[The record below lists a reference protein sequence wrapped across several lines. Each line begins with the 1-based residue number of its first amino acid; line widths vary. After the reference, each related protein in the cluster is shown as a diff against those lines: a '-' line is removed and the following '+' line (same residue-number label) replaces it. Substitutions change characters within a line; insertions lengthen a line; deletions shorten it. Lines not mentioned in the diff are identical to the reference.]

1 MSPFVIFAI
10 SLTIAYVIYYAVMI
24 TRDLYGKK
32 EENKSNEE
40 VFDVSSITEEEA
52 AVAVNESDGGFC
64 IANKLYDT
72 SYQNGMGGDD
82 GYGRGT
88 FGSGSLENGIG
99 GSGATGSG
107 AGGSGSVGTGSVGY
121 GTVGNEAGRNGIA
134 GSGAGVSGVI
144 GSGAGGNGYGSDG
157 NEGDGSNHAG
167 NNDSG
172 VGAGGMTSDGDD
184 ANQQKKTAAE
194 SLQERVSDQMES
206 ISPIWINGLWQDE
219 FTESLL
225 RQGETK
231 PGQPNIKTIPIKDEI

>member
-40 VFDVSSITEEEA
+40 EFDVSSITEEDA

-64 IANKLYDT
+64 IANKQYDT
-72 SYQNGMGGDD
+72 RYQNEQSGDD
-82 GYGRGT
+82 GYG
-88 FGSGSLENGIG
+88 
-99 GSGATGSG
+99 
-107 AGGSGSVGTGSVGY
+107 
-121 GTVGNEAGRNGIA
+121 NGIA
-134 GSGAGVSGVI
+134 GSGAVE
-144 GSGAGGNGYGSDG
+144 SGAAESGYSSDG
-157 NEGDGSNHAG
+157 NEADGSCHAG
-167 NNDSG
+167 SYDSSIETGGTSSDND
-172 VGAGGMTSDGDD
+172 DI
-184 ANQQKKTAAE
+184 NQQKKTAAE
-194 SLQERVSDQMES
+194 SLQERVNDQMES
-206 ISPIWINGLWQDE
+206 TSPIWINGLWQDE

>member
-40 VFDVSSITEEEA
+40 VFDVSNITEEEA
-52 AVAVNESDGGFC
+52 AVAVNESNGGFS
-64 IANKLYDT
+64 IANKQYDT

-82 GYGRGT
+82 GYG
-88 FGSGSLENGIG
+88 NGIG
-99 GSGATGSG
+99 GSGA
-107 AGGSGSVGTGSVGY
+107 GG
-121 GTVGNEAGRNGIA
+121 
-134 GSGAGVSGVI
+134 SGVI
-144 GSGAGGNGYGSDG
+144 GNGTDGSEIAESGTIGRGAAGSGYGSEG
-157 NEGDGSNHAG
+157 NEADGFSLAG
-167 NNDSG
+167 NNDSS
-172 VGAGGMTSDGDD
+172 VGAEGVTADGDD
-184 ANQQKKTAAE
+184 ANQQKMTAAE

-206 ISPIWINGLWQDE
+206 TSPIWINGLWQDE

>member
-40 VFDVSSITEEEA
+40 VFDVSNITEEEA
-52 AVAVNESDGGFC
+52 AVAVNESNGGFS
-64 IANKLYDT
+64 IANKQYDT

-82 GYGRGT
+82 GYG
-88 FGSGSLENGIG
+88 NGIG
-99 GSGATGSG
+99 GSGA
-107 AGGSGSVGTGSVGY
+107 GG
-121 GTVGNEAGRNGIA
+121 
-134 GSGAGVSGVI
+134 SGVI
-144 GSGAGGNGYGSDG
+144 GNGTDGSEIAESGTIGRGAAGSGYGSEG
-157 NEGDGSNHAG
+157 NEADGFSHAG
-167 NNDSG
+167 NNDSS
-172 VGAGGMTSDGDD
+172 VGAEGVTADGDV
-184 ANQQKKTAAE
+184 ANQQKMTAAE

-231 PGQPNIKTIPIKDEI
+231 PGQPNIKTIPVKDEI

>member
-1 MSPFVIFAI
+1 MSSFVIFAI

-52 AVAVNESDGGFC
+52 AVAVNESNGGFS
-64 IANKLYDT
+64 IANKQYDT

-82 GYGRGT
+82 GYG
-88 FGSGSLENGIG
+88 N
-99 GSGATGSG
+99 G
-107 AGGSGSVGTGSVGY
+107 AGGS
-121 GTVGNEAGRNGIA
+121 GIA
-134 GSGAGVSGVI
+134 GSGAA
-144 GSGAGGNGYGSDG
+144 GSGYGSEG
-157 NEGDGSNHAG
+157 NEGDGSSHTG

-194 SLQERVSDQMES
+194 SLQERVNDQMES
-206 ISPIWINGLWQDE
+206 TSPIWINGLWQDE

-231 PGQPNIKTIPIKDEI
+231 LGHPNIKTIPIKDEI

>member
-40 VFDVSSITEEEA
+40 VFDVSNITEEEA
-52 AVAVNESDGGFC
+52 AVAVNESDGGFS
-64 IANKLYDT
+64 IANKQYDT
-72 SYQNGMGGDD
+72 NYQNGMVGDD
-82 GYGRGT
+82 GYG
-88 FGSGSLENGIG
+88 NGIG
-99 GSGATGSG
+99 GSSSFGNGA
-107 AGGSGSVGTGSVGY
+107 VGY
-121 GTVGNEAGRNGIA
+121 GTVGNEAGGNGIA
-134 GSGAGVSGVI
+134 GSGSGGSGVI
-144 GSGAGGNGYGSDG
+144 GNGAGGSGYGSEG
-157 NEGDGSNHAG
+157 NEGDDSSHAGSN
-167 NNDSG
+167 NSG
-172 VGAGGMTSDGDD
+172 VGAGGVTSDGDD

-194 SLQERVSDQMES
+194 SLQERVSDQMENT
-206 ISPIWINGLWQDE
+206 SPIWINGLWQDE

>member
-52 AVAVNESDGGFC
+52 AVAVNESDGGFS
-64 IANKLYDT
+64 IAYKQYDT
-72 SYQNGMGGDD
+72 RYQNEQSGDD
-82 GYGRGT
+82 GYG
-88 FGSGSLENGIG
+88 
-99 GSGATGSG
+99 
-107 AGGSGSVGTGSVGY
+107 
-121 GTVGNEAGRNGIA
+121 NGIA
-134 GSGAGVSGVI
+134 GSGAVGSGVAE
-144 GSGAGGNGYGSDG
+144 SGYGSERNEADG
-157 NEGDGSNHAG
+157 FSHAES
-167 NNDSG
+167 NDSSIE
-172 VGAGGMTSDGDD
+172 TEDISSDNDNDD
-184 ANQQKKTAAE
+184 VNQQKKTAAE

-206 ISPIWINGLWQDE
+206 TSPIWINGLWQDE

>member
-52 AVAVNESDGGFC
+52 AVAVNESDGGFS
-64 IANKLYDT
+64 IANKQYDT
-72 SYQNGMGGDD
+72 RYQNEQPGDD
-82 GYGRGT
+82 GYG
-88 FGSGSLENGIG
+88 
-99 GSGATGSG
+99 
-107 AGGSGSVGTGSVGY
+107 
-121 GTVGNEAGRNGIA
+121 NGIA
-134 GSGAGVSGVI
+134 GSGTVE
-144 GSGAGGNGYGSDG
+144 SGAAESGYSSDG
-157 NEGDGSNHAG
+157 NEADGSCHAG
-167 NNDSG
+167 SNDSSIET
-172 VGAGGMTSDGDD
+172 GGTSSDNDD
-184 ANQQKKTAAE
+184 VNQQKKTAAE

-206 ISPIWINGLWQDE
+206 TSPIWIHGLWQDE

>member
-52 AVAVNESDGGFC
+52 AVAVNESNGGFS

-82 GYGRGT
+82 GYG
-88 FGSGSLENGIG
+88 NGIG
-99 GSGATGSG
+99 GSS
-107 AGGSGSVGTGSVGY
+107 SVGNGAVGY
-121 GTVGNEAGRNGIA
+121 GTVRNETGGNGIA
-134 GSGAGVSGVI
+134 GSG
-144 GSGAGGNGYGSDG
+144 YGSEG
-157 NEGDGSNHAG
+157 NEADGSNHAG

-172 VGAGGMTSDGDD
+172 VGAGGVTADGDD
-184 ANQQKKTAAE
+184 VNQQKKTAAE
-194 SLQERVSDQMES
+194 SLQERVSDQMENT
-206 ISPIWINGLWQDE
+206 SPIWINGLWQDE
-219 FTESLL
+219 FTESLQ

>member
-40 VFDVSSITEEEA
+40 VFDVSNITEEEA
-52 AVAVNESDGGFC
+52 AVAVNESNGGFS
-64 IANKLYDT
+64 IANKQYDT

-82 GYGRGT
+82 GYG
-88 FGSGSLENGIG
+88 NGIG
-99 GSGATGSG
+99 GSGA
-107 AGGSGSVGTGSVGY
+107 GG
-121 GTVGNEAGRNGIA
+121 
-134 GSGAGVSGVI
+134 SGVI
-144 GSGAGGNGYGSDG
+144 GNGTDGSEIAESGTIGRGAAGSGYGSEG
-157 NEGDGSNHAG
+157 NEADGFSLAG
-167 NNDSG
+167 NNDSSLGAEG
-172 VGAGGMTSDGDD
+172 VTADGDD
-184 ANQQKKTAAE
+184 ANQQKMTAAE

-206 ISPIWINGLWQDE
+206 TSPIWINGLWQDE

>member
-40 VFDVSSITEEEA
+40 VFDVSNITEEDA
-52 AVAVNESDGGFC
+52 AIAVNESDGGFS
-64 IANKLYDT
+64 IANKQYDT
-72 SYQNGMGGDD
+72 NYQNGMAGDD
-82 GYGRGT
+82 GYG
-88 FGSGSLENGIG
+88 NGIG
-99 GSGATGSG
+99 GSGATGN
-107 AGGSGSVGTGSVGY
+107 GTGG
-121 GTVGNEAGRNGIA
+121 NGIA
-134 GSGAGVSGVI
+134 GSGAA
-144 GSGAGGNGYGSDG
+144 GSGYGSEG
-157 NEGDGSNHAG
+157 NEGDDSSHAG
-167 NNDSG
+167 SNDSG
-172 VGAGGMTSDGDD
+172 VGAGGVTSDGDD

-194 SLQERVSDQMES
+194 SLQERVNDQMES

-225 RQGETK
+225 RQSETK

>member
-40 VFDVSSITEEEA
+40 VFDVSSITEEKA
-52 AVAVNESDGGFC
+52 AVAVNESDGGFS
-64 IANKLYDT
+64 IANKQYDT
-72 SYQNGMGGDD
+72 SYQNEMSGDD
-82 GYGRGT
+82 GYGSGAA
-88 FGSGSLENGIG
+88 GSGSI
-99 GSGATGSG
+99 
-107 AGGSGSVGTGSVGY
+107 GY
-121 GTVGNEAGRNGIA
+121 GTGRNGIA
-134 GSGAGVSGVI
+134 GSGSGGSGVI
-144 GSGAGGNGYGSDG
+144 GSGTGGSGYGSDG
-157 NEGDGSNHAG
+157 KEGDGSNHTE

-172 VGAGGMTSDGDD
+172 VGAGGMTADGDD

-206 ISPIWINGLWQDE
+206 TSPIWINGLWQDE

>member
-52 AVAVNESDGGFC
+52 AVAVNESDGGFS
-64 IANKLYDT
+64 IANKQYDT
-72 SYQNGMGGDD
+72 RYQNEQSGDD
-82 GYGRGT
+82 GYG
-88 FGSGSLENGIG
+88 
-99 GSGATGSG
+99 
-107 AGGSGSVGTGSVGY
+107 
-121 GTVGNEAGRNGIA
+121 NGIA
-134 GSGAGVSGVI
+134 GSGAV
-144 GSGAGGNGYGSDG
+144 GSGAAESGYGSERNEADG
-157 NEGDGSNHAG
+157 FSHAES
-167 NNDSG
+167 NDSSIE
-172 VGAGGMTSDGDD
+172 TEDISSDNDD
-184 ANQQKKTAAE
+184 VNQQKKTAAE
-194 SLQERVSDQMES
+194 SLQERVNDQMES
-206 ISPIWINGLWQDE
+206 TSPIWINGLWQDE

>member
-52 AVAVNESDGGFC
+52 AVAVNESDGGFS
-64 IANKLYDT
+64 IANKQYDT
-72 SYQNGMGGDD
+72 RYQNEQSGDD
-82 GYGRGT
+82 DYG
-88 FGSGSLENGIG
+88 
-99 GSGATGSG
+99 
-107 AGGSGSVGTGSVGY
+107 
-121 GTVGNEAGRNGIA
+121 NGIA
-134 GSGAGVSGVI
+134 GSGAA
-144 GSGAGGNGYGSDG
+144 GSGAAESGYSSDG
-157 NEGDGSNHAG
+157 NEADGSCHAG
-167 NNDSG
+167 SNDSCIET
-172 VGAGGMTSDGDD
+172 GGTSSDNGDI
-184 ANQQKKTAAE
+184 NQQKKTAAE
-194 SLQERVSDQMES
+194 SLQERVNDQMES
-206 ISPIWINGLWQDE
+206 TSPIWINGLWQDD

>member
-52 AVAVNESDGGFC
+52 AVAVNESDGGFS
-64 IANKLYDT
+64 IANKQYDT
-72 SYQNGMGGDD
+72 GYQNEQSGDD
-82 GYGRGT
+82 GYG
-88 FGSGSLENGIG
+88 
-99 GSGATGSG
+99 
-107 AGGSGSVGTGSVGY
+107 
-121 GTVGNEAGRNGIA
+121 NGIA
-134 GSGAGVSGVI
+134 GSGAI
-144 GSGAGGNGYGSDG
+144 GSGAAESGYSSDG
-157 NEGDGSNHAG
+157 NEGDGSSHAG

-172 VGAGGMTSDGDD
+172 VGTGGVTSEGDD

-194 SLQERVSDQMES
+194 SLQERVNDQMES
-206 ISPIWINGLWQDE
+206 TSPIWINGLWQDE

>member
-32 EENKSNEE
+32 EESKSNEE

-52 AVAVNESDGGFC
+52 AVAVNESDGGFS
-64 IANKLYDT
+64 IANKQYDT

-82 GYGRGT
+82 GYG
-88 FGSGSLENGIG
+88 
-99 GSGATGSG
+99 
-107 AGGSGSVGTGSVGY
+107 
-121 GTVGNEAGRNGIA
+121 NGIA
-134 GSGAGVSGVI
+134 GSGSGGSGVI
-144 GSGAGGNGYGSDG
+144 GNGAGGSGIAESGTIGSGVTGSGYGSEG
-157 NEGDGSNHAG
+157 NEANGSSHAG
-167 NNDSG
+167 SNDSG
-172 VGAGGMTSDGDD
+172 VGAGGMTSDNDD

-206 ISPIWINGLWQDE
+206 TSPIWIHGLWQDE

-225 RQGETK
+225 RQGDTK

>member
-52 AVAVNESDGGFC
+52 AVAVNESDGGFS
-64 IANKLYDT
+64 IANKQYDT

-82 GYGRGT
+82 GYG
-88 FGSGSLENGIG
+88 NGIG
-99 GSGATGSG
+99 GSSSDGS
-107 AGGSGSVGTGSVGY
+107 
-121 GTVGNEAGRNGIA
+121 EIA
-134 GSGAGVSGVI
+134 GSGAA
-144 GSGAGGNGYGSDG
+144 GSGYGSEG
-157 NEGDGSNHAG
+157 NEGDDSSHAG
-167 NNDSG
+167 SNDSG
-172 VGAGGMTSDGDD
+172 LGAGGMTADGDD
-184 ANQQKKTAAE
+184 GNQQKKTAAE
-194 SLQERVSDQMES
+194 SLQERVSDQMENT
-206 ISPIWINGLWQDE
+206 SPIWINGLWQDE

>member
-52 AVAVNESDGGFC
+52 AVAVNESDGGFS
-64 IANKLYDT
+64 IANKQYDT
-72 SYQNGMGGDD
+72 RYQNEQSGDD
-82 GYGRGT
+82 GYG
-88 FGSGSLENGIG
+88 
-99 GSGATGSG
+99 
-107 AGGSGSVGTGSVGY
+107 
-121 GTVGNEAGRNGIA
+121 NGIA
-134 GSGAGVSGVI
+134 GSGAVESGY
-144 GSGAGGNGYGSDG
+144 SSDK
-157 NEGDGSNHAG
+157 NEADGSSHAG
-167 NNDSG
+167 SNDSCIET
-172 VGAGGMTSDGDD
+172 GGTSSDNDD
-184 ANQQKKTAAE
+184 INQQKKTAAE
-194 SLQERVSDQMES
+194 SLQERVNDQMES
-206 ISPIWINGLWQDE
+206 TSPIWINGLWQDE

>member
-52 AVAVNESDGGFC
+52 AVAVNESDGGFS
-64 IANKLYDT
+64 IANKQYDT
-72 SYQNGMGGDD
+72 RYQNEQSGDD
-82 GYGRGT
+82 GYG
-88 FGSGSLENGIG
+88 
-99 GSGATGSG
+99 
-107 AGGSGSVGTGSVGY
+107 
-121 GTVGNEAGRNGIA
+121 NGIA
-134 GSGAGVSGVI
+134 GSGAV
-144 GSGAGGNGYGSDG
+144 GSGAAESGYSSDG
-157 NEGDGSNHAG
+157 NEADGSCHAG
-167 NNDSG
+167 SNDSCIET
-172 VGAGGMTSDGDD
+172 GGTSSDNDD
-184 ANQQKKTAAE
+184 INQQKKTAAE
-194 SLQERVSDQMES
+194 SLQERVNGQMENT
-206 ISPIWINGLWQDE
+206 SPIWINGLWQDE

>member
-40 VFDVSSITEEEA
+40 VFDVSSITEEDA
-52 AVAVNESDGGFC
+52 AIAVNESDGGFS
-64 IANKLYDT
+64 IANKQYDT
-72 SYQNGMGGDD
+72 RYQNEQSGDG
-82 GYGRGT
+82 GYG
-88 FGSGSLENGIG
+88 
-99 GSGATGSG
+99 
-107 AGGSGSVGTGSVGY
+107 
-121 GTVGNEAGRNGIA
+121 NGIA
-134 GSGAGVSGVI
+134 GSGAV
-144 GSGAGGNGYGSDG
+144 GSGAAESGYSSDG
-157 NEGDGSNHAG
+157 NEGDGSSHAG

-206 ISPIWINGLWQDE
+206 TSPIWINGLWQDE

>member
-40 VFDVSSITEEEA
+40 VFDVSNITEEEA
-52 AVAVNESDGGFC
+52 AVAVNESDGGFS
-64 IANKLYDT
+64 IANKQYDT
-72 SYQNGMGGDD
+72 SYQNETTGDD
-82 GYGRGT
+82 GYGNGIA
-88 FGSGSLENGIG
+88 GSGSL
-99 GSGATGSG
+99 
-107 AGGSGSVGTGSVGY
+107 GSGSGGNGSVGY

-134 GSGAGVSGVI
+134 GSGSGGSGVI
-144 GSGAGGNGYGSDG
+144 GNGTGGSGIAGGGAGGSGYGSEG

-172 VGAGGMTSDGDD
+172 VGAGGMSSDNDNDD

-206 ISPIWINGLWQDE
+206 TSPIWINGLWQNE

>member
-52 AVAVNESDGGFC
+52 AVAVNESDGGFS
-64 IANKLYDT
+64 IANKQYDT
-72 SYQNGMGGDD
+72 NYQNGMGGDD
-82 GYGRGT
+82 GYG
-88 FGSGSLENGIG
+88 
-99 GSGATGSG
+99 
-107 AGGSGSVGTGSVGY
+107 
-121 GTVGNEAGRNGIA
+121 NGIA
-134 GSGAGVSGVI
+134 GSGSGGRGVI
-144 GSGAGGNGYGSDG
+144 GNGAGGSGIAGSGAAGNGYGSEG

-167 NNDSG
+167 SNDSG
-172 VGAGGMTSDGDD
+172 VGAGGVTADGDD

-194 SLQERVSDQMES
+194 SLQERVNDQIES
-206 ISPIWINGLWQDE
+206 TSPIWINGLWQDE

-231 PGQPNIKTIPIKDEI
+231 PGQPNIKTIPINDEI

>member
-52 AVAVNESDGGFC
+52 AVAVNESDGGFS
-64 IANKLYDT
+64 IANKQYDT
-72 SYQNGMGGDD
+72 RYQNEQSGDD
-82 GYGRGT
+82 GYG
-88 FGSGSLENGIG
+88 
-99 GSGATGSG
+99 
-107 AGGSGSVGTGSVGY
+107 
-121 GTVGNEAGRNGIA
+121 NGIA
-134 GSGAGVSGVI
+134 GSGAV
-144 GSGAGGNGYGSDG
+144 GSGAAESGYNSDG
-157 NEGDGSNHAG
+157 NEADGSSHAG
-167 NNDSG
+167 SNDSCIET
-172 VGAGGMTSDGDD
+172 GGTSSDNDD
-184 ANQQKKTAAE
+184 INQQKKTAAE
-194 SLQERVSDQMES
+194 SLQERVNDQMES
-206 ISPIWINGLWQDE
+206 TSPIWINGLWQDD

>member
-52 AVAVNESDGGFC
+52 AVAVNESDGGFS
-64 IANKLYDT
+64 IAYKQYDT
-72 SYQNGMGGDD
+72 RYQNEQSGDD
-82 GYGRGT
+82 SYG
-88 FGSGSLENGIG
+88 
-99 GSGATGSG
+99 
-107 AGGSGSVGTGSVGY
+107 
-121 GTVGNEAGRNGIA
+121 NGIA
-134 GSGAGVSGVI
+134 GSGAVGSGVAE
-144 GSGAGGNGYGSDG
+144 SGYGSERNEADG
-157 NEGDGSNHAG
+157 FSHAES
-167 NNDSG
+167 NDSSIE
-172 VGAGGMTSDGDD
+172 TEDISSDNDNDD
-184 ANQQKKTAAE
+184 INQQKKTTAE
-194 SLQERVSDQMES
+194 SLQERVNDQMES
-206 ISPIWINGLWQDE
+206 TSPIWINGLWQDE

>member
-40 VFDVSSITEEEA
+40 VFDVSNITEEEA
-52 AVAVNESDGGFC
+52 AVAVNESDGGFS
-64 IANKLYDT
+64 IANKQYDT
-72 SYQNGMGGDD
+72 NYQNGMGGDD
-82 GYGRGT
+82 GYG
-88 FGSGSLENGIG
+88 
-99 GSGATGSG
+99 
-107 AGGSGSVGTGSVGY
+107 
-121 GTVGNEAGRNGIA
+121 NGIA
-134 GSGAGVSGVI
+134 GSGAV
-144 GSGAGGNGYGSDG
+144 GSGAAESGYSSDG
-157 NEGDGSNHAG
+157 NEADCSSHAG
-167 NNDSG
+167 SNDSG
-172 VGAGGMTSDGDD
+172 VGAGGMSSNNDNDD

-194 SLQERVSDQMES
+194 SLQERVSDQMGNT
-206 ISPIWINGLWQDE
+206 SPIWINGLWQDE

>member
-40 VFDVSSITEEEA
+40 VFDVSSITEEDA
-52 AVAVNESDGGFC
+52 AIAVNESDGGFS
-64 IANKLYDT
+64 IANKQYDT
-72 SYQNGMGGDD
+72 RYQNKQSGDD
-82 GYGRGT
+82 GYG
-88 FGSGSLENGIG
+88 
-99 GSGATGSG
+99 
-107 AGGSGSVGTGSVGY
+107 
-121 GTVGNEAGRNGIA
+121 NGIA
-134 GSGAGVSGVI
+134 GSGAI
-144 GSGAGGNGYGSDG
+144 GSGAAESGYSSDG
-157 NEGDGSNHAG
+157 NEGDGSSHAG

-172 VGAGGMTSDGDD
+172 VGTGGVTSEGDD
-184 ANQQKKTAAE
+184 ANQQKKKTAAE
-194 SLQERVSDQMES
+194 SLQERVNDQMES
-206 ISPIWINGLWQDE
+206 TSPIWINGLWQDE

>member
-52 AVAVNESDGGFC
+52 AVAVNESDGGFS
-64 IANKLYDT
+64 IANKQYDT
-72 SYQNGMGGDD
+72 SYQNGMGGND
-82 GYGRGT
+82 GYG
-88 FGSGSLENGIG
+88 
-99 GSGATGSG
+99 
-107 AGGSGSVGTGSVGY
+107 
-121 GTVGNEAGRNGIA
+121 NGIA
-134 GSGAGVSGVI
+134 GSGSGGSGVI
-144 GSGAGGNGYGSDG
+144 GSGSGGNGYGSEG
-157 NEGDGSNHAG
+157 NEGDGFNHTG
-167 NNDSG
+167 NNDLG

-194 SLQERVSDQMES
+194 SLQERVSDQMENT
-206 ISPIWINGLWQDE
+206 SPIWINGLWQDE